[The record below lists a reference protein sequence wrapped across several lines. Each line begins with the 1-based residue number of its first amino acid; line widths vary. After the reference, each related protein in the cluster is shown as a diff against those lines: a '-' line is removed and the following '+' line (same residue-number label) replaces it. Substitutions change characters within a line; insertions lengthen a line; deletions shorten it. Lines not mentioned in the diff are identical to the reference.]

1 MAVMQS
7 TDLPKTLEIRYR
19 KCFFE
24 AYSIKK
30 EQFRS
35 VFNVDNSKKAKE
47 EEIGVAGAGAWKKR
61 ETGLEPV
68 PYDSL
73 VPEYDRT
80 YIHDEYVQGMKC
92 ERKWIDDEQYQLG
105 DKIAKSIGRG
115 GKILVEQTA
124 ATVLDNGFTVNGYD
138 TVPLFSDSHPIPKP
152 VSSGQVGDNLLTSAP
167 LSEANMRLALL
178 LLEHQPAPEGF
189 EIKAKGSRA
198 VVPTDLQF
206 TCAAILT
213 SNLKPGTDYNDKNVL
228 QSIVSMFVYDWL
240 VSQTNWFVQD
250 ESLNELT
257 FYWRVK
263 PEFERDKEFDTW
275 AYKYKGYLRFSC
287 GYSNWRGWV
296 GCKATS

>member
-1 MAVMQS
+1 MAVVTS

-24 AYSIKK
+24 AYAIKA
-30 EQFRS
+30 EQFRK
-35 VFNVDNSKKAKE
+35 VFSVDNSKKAKE
-47 EEIGVAGAGAWKKR
+47 EETGVAGAGKWKKR

-68 PYDSL
+68 DYDNL

-80 YIHDEYVQGMKC
+80 YIHEEYTQGMKC
-92 ERKWIDDEQYQLG
+92 ERKWIDDEQYHLG

-115 GKILVEQTA
+115 GKVLVEETA

-138 TVPLFSDSHPIPKP
+138 GKPLFADDHPIAKP
-152 VSSGQVGDNLLTSAP
+152 AYAGQVGDNLLTNAA
-167 LSEANMRLALL
+167 LSEANLKLALL
-178 LLEHQPAPEGF
+178 LLQHQVAPEGF
-189 EIKAKGSRA
+189 EIKAKGSRM

-206 TCAAILT
+206 TAAAILT
-213 SNLKPGTDYNDKNVL
+213 SNLKPGTELNDKNVL

-250 ESLNELT
+250 ESLNELN
-257 FYWRVK
+257 FFWRVK
-263 PEFERDKEFDTW
+263 PEFGKDREFDTW
-275 AYKYKGYLRFSC
+275 AYKYKGYMRFSC

-296 GCKATS
+296 GCTA